1 MRTDPGRGVIKHDFR
16 YSTDPANLGAVGL
29 ESLLKAMRE
38 ILAGCHR
45 LLRPGGIVAM
55 TVRPWRHRGEL
66 VDLPGV
72 MGRVGE
78 QAGLILL
85 ERNVALLVGL
95 RHDTLVPRASF
106 FAMDQARRCRRRGFP
121 QLVIAHEDV
130 LVFHKA

>member
-1 MRTDPGRGVIKHDFR
+1 
-16 YSTDPANLGAVGL
+16 
-29 ESLLKAMRE
+29 MRE

-66 VDLPGV
+66 VDLPGA
-72 MGRVGE
+72 MERVGE
-78 QAGLILL
+78 QAGLALL

-95 RHDTLVPRASF
+95 HHDALVPRASF
-106 FAMDQARRCRRRGFP
+106 FALDRARRSRRQGFP

-130 LVFHKA
+130 LVFRKPS